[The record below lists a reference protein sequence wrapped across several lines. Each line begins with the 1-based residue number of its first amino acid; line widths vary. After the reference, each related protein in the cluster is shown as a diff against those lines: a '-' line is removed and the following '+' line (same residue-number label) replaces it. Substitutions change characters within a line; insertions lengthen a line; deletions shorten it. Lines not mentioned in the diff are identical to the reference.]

1 MKINILLAVIF
12 LSFTLLAFS
21 GLFPIPPMERIG
33 STELN
38 GDGCVCHSLYENENV
53 FVWVE
58 GPETLAVG
66 QTGLY
71 KMFLAGGPAEAGGY
85 NVAGRYGTM
94 GIADTLSVWDYRAP
108 NELTQAFPLVFPTP
122 DDTIFW
128 PFEYTASDSSSVDT
142 IYSCGLSIVYDA
154 IPDSHDVWA
163 FGPKFPIT
171 IIDDVTPVELIALSA
186 AMKNNTAVINWRT
199 ASELNNKGFYI
210 EKLNI
215 KNQNADWEIIG
226 FVEGK
231 GTTTETSEY
240 SFADRNIA
248 AAKYFYRL
256 KQTDYDGKYVYSDI
270 VELNAEGLITD
281 FVLNQ
286 NYPNPFN
293 PSTTIS
299 WQMPK
304 SSVVNLKIYDITGS
318 VAAVLI
324 NERLEAGNHKIE
336 FNAEGLSSGVYF
348 YSLETDNLKLVKKM
362 LLMK

>member
-1 MKINILLAVIF
+1 
-12 LSFTLLAFS
+12 
-21 GLFPIPPMERIG
+21 MERIG

-38 GDGCVCHSLYENENV
+38 GDGCVCHSLYEDTTV
-53 FVWVE
+53 YVWVE

-94 GIADTLSVWDYRAP
+94 RVVDSISVWDNRAP
-108 NELTQAFPLVFPTP
+108 NGLTQAFPLVFPTP
-122 DDTIFW
+122 KDTIFW
-128 PFEYTASDSSSVDT
+128 PFEYTASDSSDVDT
-142 IYSCGLSIVYDA
+142 IYSCGLSIVYDSLP
-154 IPDSHDVWA
+154 IFTDRWA
-163 FGPKFPIT
+163 FGPKFPLT
-171 IIDDVTPVELIALSA
+171 IIDEFTPVELVSLNAEMSYNSA
-186 AMKNNTAVINWRT
+186 IINWKT

-210 EKLNI
+210 ERLNI
-215 KNQNADWEIIG
+215 KNLNGEWEIIG

-240 SFADRNIA
+240 SFVDKNIT

-256 KQTDYDGKYVYSDI
+256 KQMDFDGKYVYSDI
-270 VELNAEGLITD
+270 VELNAANLITD